1 MRGSLGSWILLPVGL
16 LGACT
21 SYSGVRTTPTFTP
34 ARLVEA
40 PRSTGAGV
48 APIPAVP
55 PTKSQ
60 RPQRLARLVGARAV
74 NQATRQ
80 ATVEPSDATM
90 HGAAWMVEATDEARI
105 YRIPTRLERV
115 TTILLPEGEQINK
128 IAGGDVGGFLVEGS
142 YAGARPAIS
151 ILPAW
156 PDAGT
161 NITVSTTGGL
171 YGFELQVY
179 RQSWTP
185 VVDVR
190 RAEAVALSRRFDVP
204 VPQGQFDRL
213 RLLASEEGPLP
224 AWAPVEAWADARRL
238 VVRFRAPLPV
248 LPGLFAGQEG
258 EQLVSYHSLR
268 TADAVYLVT
277 SRRVTE
283 AELRLDA
290 EVVRITGLPPDG
302 EWPASL
308 TSRSGEGWQP
318 AGSLPD
324 PDGGLARSLEPA
336 LAVQGGGP

>member
-16 LGACT
+16 LGACA

-40 PRSTGAGV
+40 PRPTVAGAALTLDG
-48 APIPAVP
+48 PPA
-55 PTKSQ
+55 TSQ
-60 RPQRLARLVGARAV
+60 RPPRLARLVGARAV

-80 ATVEPSDATM
+80 ATVEPSDVAM
-90 HGAAWMVEATDEARI
+90 QGAAWIIEATDEARI
-105 YRIPTRLERV
+105 YRVPTRLERV

-190 RAEAVALSRRFDVP
+190 RAESAALSRRFDVP

-213 RLLASEEGPLP
+213 RLLAPDEEPLP

-248 LPGLFAGQEG
+248 LPGLYAGQEG

-268 TADAVYLVT
+268 TSDAVYLVT

-283 AELRLDA
+283 AELRLDT
-290 EVVRITGLPPDG
+290 EVVRITGLPSDG
-302 EWPASL
+302 GWPEAV
-308 TSRSGEGWQP
+308 TSRSGDGWRP
-318 AGSLPD
+318 AGPLPD
-324 PDGGLARSLEPA
+324 QDGELARSLEPA
-336 LAVQGGGP
+336 LVVQSGGP